1 VLKTGRVKKE
11 NSRWDKP
18 IRGVI
23 KMGECIE
30 CGNETG
36 NVCPKCGEFVCKSCK
51 DDHFC
56 SGDMSEETD
65 EEKW

>member
-1 VLKTGRVKKE
+1 
-11 NSRWDKP
+11 
-18 IRGVI
+18 
-23 KMGECIE
+23 MGECIE

-56 SGDMSEETD
+56 SGDMGEETD